1 MTSEQRLDRLERIA
15 KLFVRAGVR
24 YRRDLREL
32 GDKLNIMVDMQI
44 KNLERFKQ
52 NEAAFES
59 RSAEYEARFTQNEAA
74 FQSRSA
80 EHEARFMQNEVAF
93 ESRSAEYETRFNRD
107 EVRLAKVSEQTD
119 QRFAELAESQTRTDR
134 SLAKLIKIVTKGRN
148 GKPQTDS

>member
-15 KLFVRAGVR
+15 KVFVRAGVR

-52 NEAAFES
+52 NEAAFQS
-59 RSAEYEARFTQNEAA
+59 RSAEYEARFTQNEAV
-74 FQSRSA
+74 FQ
-80 EHEARFMQNEVAF
+80 
-93 ESRSAEYETRFNRD
+93 SRSAEYETRFNRD
-107 EVRLAKVSEQTD
+107 EARLAKFSEQTD

-134 SLAKLIKIVTKGRN
+134 SLAELIKIVTKSRN
-148 GKPQTDS
+148 GNPQTDS

>member
-52 NEAAFES
+52 
-59 RSAEYEARFTQNEAA
+59 YEARFTQNEAA